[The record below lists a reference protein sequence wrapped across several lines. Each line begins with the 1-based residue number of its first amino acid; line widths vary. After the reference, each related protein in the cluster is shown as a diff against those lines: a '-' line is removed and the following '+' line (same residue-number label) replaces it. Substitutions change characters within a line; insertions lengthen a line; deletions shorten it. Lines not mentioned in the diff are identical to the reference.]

1 MDQDIVVC
9 EPLRTPIGAFG
20 GQFRDIPAHELSAT
34 VVRELMSRTGL
45 DPELVAD
52 VLLGQRL
59 RHTSEAPCIGRVV
72 RPRRGT
78 ARDHGSR
85 SSQVDRRCGSGLQ
98 AVGDAYAMVVG
109 CRVRRLS

>member
-52 VLLGQRL
+52 VIMGQGYA
-59 RHTSEAPCIGRVV
+59 TSEAPRSEERRVGKEC
-72 RPRRGT
+72 RSRWWQRRYERRT
-78 ARDHGSR
+78 RYISHEADTITQKRI
-85 SSQVDRRCGSGLQ
+85 SSS
-98 AVGDAYAMVVG
+98 AH
-109 CRVRRLS
+109 